1 MSNVHD
7 PFRCPHCRSART
19 RSMRMIAMSGGRV
32 GRGRSSRVTIGARGW
47 WSLSGS
53 SSHWASQTELAKRY
67 TPSSIIG
74 PRGIIALLLIGAL
87 LNGVTGAVLALLLGG
102 ILTLLARNRRMVSY
116 ACDAAVNSSPES
128 DPPAS
133 FPTHPSRLMAMAVD
147 AVANDADLKGTE
159 GINWRNPP
167 A

>member
-67 TPSSIIG
+67 TPSSVIG

-102 ILTLLARNRRMVSY
+102 ILTLLARNPPDGFVCLRCGCEFQPGIGPTGFVS
-116 ACDAAVNSSPES
+116 
-128 DPPAS
+128 
-133 FPTHPSRLMAMAVD
+133 HPS
-147 AVANDADLKGTE
+147 
-159 GINWRNPP
+159 
-167 A
+167 